1 MKKKERLISVGTKIF
16 WGQTVMGILWSCTGL
31 TGMFD
36 NLICNILEIL
46 FLTAVAVVSVKV
58 SRICRIGDDGDEMS
72 EYNLIKA
79 QAKASGALFMVLCI
93 ASIVFLLVG
102 GLVQNMDIDWMRI
115 VPQIFFIIMAIYILF
130 VGLFFRKLEAE

>member
-1 MKKKERLISVGTKIF
+1 MKKEERLIPIGKKMF
-16 WGQTVMGILWSCTGL
+16 WGTTFVGIMWIGTGL
-31 TGMFD
+31 AGMFD
-36 NLICNILEIL
+36 NLICNILAIL
-46 FLTAVAVVSVKV
+46 FHIGAIVALLKV
-58 SRICRIGDDGDEMS
+58 YRIIRIGDDSD

-79 QAKASGALFMVLCI
+79 QAKAGGALIMVLCI

>member
-1 MKKKERLISVGTKIF
+1 MKKEERFIPIGKKMF
-16 WGQTVMGILWSCTGL
+16 WGTTFVGIMWIGTGL
-31 TGMFD
+31 AGMFD
-36 NLICNILEIL
+36 NLICNILAIL
-46 FLTAVAVVSVKV
+46 FHIGAIVALLKV
-58 SRICRIGDDGDEMS
+58 YRIIRIGDDSDEMA

-79 QAKASGALFMVLCI
+79 QAKAGGALFMVLCI